1 MIPPLLLDPQPSDI
15 VLDMCAAPGSKTSQ
29 LMEIQGQY
37 ATGGVVANVFYSH
50 LGCRF
55 TKSRNAHSPGSENQL
70 FRYSS
75 RQSFGVV
82 FTYFGIK

>member
-37 ATGGVVANVFYSH
+37 ATGGVVANVF
-50 LGCRF
+50 
-55 TKSRNAHSPGSENQL
+55 
-70 FRYSS
+70 
-75 RQSFGVV
+75 
-82 FTYFGIK
+82 